1 MSNEI
6 KQIEVGSKV
15 IVMVGCREIEAMV
28 LETAKAGCLVRSN
41 TSGKEFTTKRILRI
55 VENEKSEDTS
65 KEVEQAEP
73 MPDATNEVTAE
84 PATEPAVESAA
95 EPETPNPAP
104 ESAAPVKPVKKM
116 SLMDAAVEVLKTSEQ
131 PLNTRE
137 MVKSAIEKGYW
148 IPTSCKTPEQTLYGS
163 IFREIA
169 TKENPR
175 IVKSE
180 QRGKFQLA

>member
-1 MSNEI
+1 MSNEM
-6 KQIEVGSKV
+6 KQVEVGSKV
-15 IVMVGCREIEAMV
+15 IVMVGCREIEATV
-28 LETAKAGCLVRSN
+28 LETAEAGCLVRSN

-55 VENEKSEDTS
+55 AGNEKPEDTS

-84 PATEPAVESAA
+84 PASES
-95 EPETPNPAP
+95 ETPNPAP
-104 ESAAPVKPVKKM
+104 EPTAPVKPGKNM
-116 SLMDAAVEVLKTSEQ
+116 SLMDAAVEVLRTSEQ
-131 PLNTRE
+131 PMNTRE

>member
-1 MSNEI
+1 MSNEM
-6 KQIEVGSKV
+6 KQVEVGNKV
-15 IVMVGCREIEAMV
+15 IVMVGCREIEATV
-28 LETAKAGCLVRSN
+28 LETAEAGCIVKSN

-55 VENEKSEDTS
+55 VEVDDTS
-65 KEVEQAEP
+65 KEVEPVEP
-73 MPDATNEVTAE
+73 MPDTIEEVT
-84 PATEPAVESAA
+84 A

-104 ESAAPVKPVKKM
+104 ETATPVKPIKNM
-116 SLMDAAVEVLKTSEQ
+116 ALMEAAVEVLKTSEQ

-137 MVKSAIEKGYW
+137 MVKAATERGYW

-175 IVKSE
+175 IVKAE

>member
-1 MSNEI
+1 MSNEM

-15 IVMVGCREIEAMV
+15 IVMVGCREIEATV
-28 LETAKAGCLVRSN
+28 LETAEAGCIVKSN

-55 VENEKSEDTS
+55 VENETPEDTS
-65 KEVEQAEP
+65 KEVEQADQ
-73 MPDATNEVTAE
+73 MPDATDEVTAE
-84 PATEPAVESAA
+84 PAAES
-95 EPETPNPAP
+95 ETPNPAP

-137 MVKSAIEKGYW
+137 MVKAATERGYW

>member
-1 MSNEI
+1 MSNEM
-6 KQIEVGSKV
+6 KQVEVGSKV
-15 IVMVGCREIEAMV
+15 IVMVGCREIEATV
-28 LETAKAGCLVRSN
+28 LEVAEAGCVVRSN

-55 VENEKSEDTS
+55 VENAKLEDTS
-65 KEVEQAEP
+65 KEVETIEP
-73 MPDATNEVTAE
+73 MPDAAGEVTAE
-84 PATEPAVESAA
+84 PATEPAAES
-95 EPETPNPAP
+95 ETPNPAP
-104 ESAAPVKPVKKM
+104 ESASPVKPVKKM

-137 MVKSAIEKGYW
+137 MVKAATERGYW

-175 IVKSE
+175 IGKSE
-180 QRGKFQLA
+180 QRGKFHLA

>member
-1 MSNEI
+1 MSSEM
-6 KQIEVGSKV
+6 KQVEVGNKV
-15 IVMVGCREIEAMV
+15 IVMVGCREIEATV
-28 LETAKAGCLVRSN
+28 LEAAEAGCLVRSN

-55 VENEKSEDTS
+55 AGNEKPEDTS
-65 KEVEQAEP
+65 KEVEQTEP
-73 MPDATNEVTAE
+73 MPDATDEVT
-84 PATEPAVESAA
+84 A

-104 ESAAPVKPVKKM
+104 ESATPVKPVKNM
-116 SLMDAAVEVLKTSEQ
+116 SLMDAAVEVLRTSEQ

-175 IVKSE
+175 IVKAE

>member
-1 MSNEI
+1 MSSEI
-6 KQIEVGSKV
+6 KQVEVGSKV
-15 IVMVGCREIEAMV
+15 IVMVGCREIEATV
-28 LETAKAGCLVRSN
+28 LEVAEAGCLVRSN
-41 TSGKEFTTKRILRI
+41 TSGKEFTTKRILRVI
-55 VENEKSEDTS
+55 ENEKPEDTS
-65 KEVEQAEP
+65 KEVETIEP
-73 MPDATNEVTAE
+73 MPDTIEDVTAE
-84 PATEPAVESAA
+84 P
-95 EPETPNPAP
+95 ETQNPAP

-137 MVKSAIEKGYW
+137 MVKAATERGYW

>member
-1 MSNEI
+1 MSNEM
-6 KQIEVGSKV
+6 KQVEVGNKV
-15 IVMVGCREIEAMV
+15 IVMVGCREIEATV
-28 LETAKAGCLVRSN
+28 LEVAEAGCLVRSN

-55 VENEKSEDTS
+55 VESEKQEDTS
-65 KEVEQAEP
+65 KEVAPAEL
-73 MPDATNEVTAE
+73 MPDTIEDVT
-84 PATEPAVESAA
+84 A

-104 ESAAPVKPVKKM
+104 ETATPVKPVKKM

-137 MVKSAIEKGYW
+137 MVKAAIERGYW

-175 IVKSE
+175 IVKAE